1 MEVAPEIINA
11 RTFVPVR
18 FIAEAFGANV
28 GWDPATKTVTIKS
41 DGKTIQLT
49 IGKTSAT
56 VDGKAYTLDAAPY
69 IKNSRTMVPVR
80 FISEAL
86 GLNVYYEAQKK

>member
-1 MEVAPEIINA
+1 MAVGFKWYQLNGMSYQMEVAPEIINA

-28 GWDPATKTVTIKS
+28 GWDPATRTVTIKS

-49 IGKTSAT
+49 VVRLLQLWTGKHT
-56 VDGKAYTLDAAPY
+56 P
-69 IKNSRTMVPVR
+69 
-80 FISEAL
+80 
-86 GLNVYYEAQKK
+86 